1 MTNLKKN
8 MNLIRSKWKM
18 LNSGRQCS
26 FISDF
31 RPCGVIPFLAACAIW
46 PREWCKLF
54 TSFGPNLVAI
64 GSNAIFYDFFDHRAT
79 LFLKGLSEMS
89 FK

>member
-8 MNLIRSKWKM
+8 TNLIRSKWKM

-31 RPCGVIPFLAACAIW
+31 RPCGVIPFLAALYGPVNGVNYLLPSGQIW
-46 PREWCKLF
+46 WLLEVTQF
-54 TSFGPNLVAI
+54 
-64 GSNAIFYDFFDHRAT
+64 FYDFFDHRAT
-79 LFLKGLSEMS
+79 LFLQGLSEMS

>member
-1 MTNLKKN
+1 MEDAKF
-8 MNLIRSKWKM
+8 RSSVFVYLRFPTLWCH
-18 LNSGRQCS
+18 SV
-26 FISDF
+26 
-31 RPCGVIPFLAACAIW
+31 PCCAIW
-46 PREWCKLF
+46 PLEWCKLF

-79 LFLKGLSEMS
+79 LFLQGLSEMS

>member
-31 RPCGVIPFLAACAIW
+31 RPCGVIPFVAALYGPVNGVNYLLSSGQIW
-46 PREWCKLF
+46 WLLDVTQF
-54 TSFGPNLVAI
+54 
-64 GSNAIFYDFFDHRAT
+64 FYDFFNHRAT
-79 LFLKGLSEMS
+79 LFLQGLSEMS
-89 FK
+89 IK